1 MRVAVLDDGSPLGTG
16 TVEQVKNHGLD
27 VAVIFNPPGFG
38 SVTQADLADKLAGCS
53 AVIDLSGPP
62 SLGDGTLTEVYGLVI
77 DEESLLSRVRHSASM
92 LLTAEAAVGV
102 HHHVA
107 LSVVGVDR
115 MGTEGAFRALRW
127 KEQMVARS
135 GVPYSIIR
143 STQVFET
150 VDDVA
155 EAATEDWIVW
165 LPPVRTRPVAGEEV
179 ATLLAHTAAFS
190 PLQGVKEVAGPEQF
204 RLDTFVRQ
212 ALTAEDEHRQVFT
225 DWRSTFFGS
234 RVRRDDLLPGPDAYI
249 AQRLYGEWLIDR
261 TGEGH
266 RMS

>member
-1 MRVAVLDDGSPLGTG
+1 MPTVGRFASDRRRGGTAGSPGRR
-16 TVEQVKNHGLD
+16 
-27 VAVIFNPPGFG
+27 G
-38 SVTQADLADKLAGCS
+38 SAERWGRARNLR
-53 AVIDLSGPP
+53 P
-62 SLGDGTLTEVYGLVI
+62 SLCQQPP
-77 DEESLLSRVRHSASM
+77 
-92 LLTAEAAVGV
+92 
-102 HHHVA
+102 
-107 LSVVGVDR
+107 VGVDR
-115 MGTEGAFRALRW
+115 IGTEGAFRALRW

-135 GVPYSIIR
+135 EVPYSIIR

-190 PLQGVKEVAGPEQF
+190 PLQGVKEIAGPRQF

-212 ALTAEDEHRQVFT
+212 ALTAEHEHRQVFT
-225 DWRSTFFGS
+225 DWRSTFLGS

-249 AQRLYGEWLIDR
+249 AQRLYGEWLMDR
-261 TGEGH
+261 MAEGH
-266 RMS
+266 RAS

>member
-1 MRVAVLDDGSPLGTG
+1 MRVAVLDDGSPLGSG

-27 VAVIFNPPGFG
+27 VVVIFNPRGSG

-53 AVIDLSGPP
+53 VVIDLAGPP
-62 SLGDGTLTEVYGLVI
+62 SLGDGTLTEEYGLVI
-77 DEESLLSRVRHSASM
+77 DEESLLSRVRDSVSM
-92 LLTAEAAVGV
+92 LLAAEAAVGV
-102 HHHVA
+102 HHHIA

-115 MGTEGAFRALRW
+115 MGTEGAFRALLG
-127 KEQMVARS
+127 KERMVAGS

-150 VDDVA
+150 VVDVA

-190 PLQGVKEVAGPEQF
+190 PLQGVKEIAGPEQF

-212 ALTAEDEHRQVFT
+212 ALTAEHEHRQVFT

-234 RVRRDDLLPGPDAYI
+234 RVRRDDLLPGPGAYI

-266 RMS
+266 RTS

>member
-1 MRVAVLDDGSPLGTG
+1 MRVAVLDDGSSLGSRTA
-16 TVEQVKNHGLD
+16 EQAKNHGLD
-27 VAVIFNPPGFG
+27 VVMISNPPGFD
-38 SVTQADLADKLAGCS
+38 SVTQANLTDKLAGCS
-53 AVIDLSGPP
+53 VVIDLTGPP
-62 SLGDGTLTEVYGLVI
+62 SLGDGTLTEEYGLVI

-92 LLTAEAAVGV
+92 LLTAEATVGV

-115 MGTEGAFRALRW
+115 MGTEGAFLALRW

-143 STQVFET
+143 STQMFET

-155 EAATEDWIVW
+155 DAATEDWIVW

-212 ALTAEDEHRQVFT
+212 ALTAEHEYRQVFT
-225 DWRSTFFGS
+225 DWRSPFFGS

-249 AQRLYGEWLIDR
+249 AQHLYGEWLIGRVGDSHR
-261 TGEGH
+261 TF
-266 RMS
+266 